1 MTQTLIQQ
9 PQDSELLIYNLDFN
23 KSNITRALEITA
35 DYVAKF
41 KLILTGGTAID
52 MALRSKEHLFTMTW
66 HCLIMISYQM
76 LI

>member
-35 DYVAKF
+35 DYVS
-41 KLILTGGTAID
+41 KLTAAGAITPNEETENY
-52 MALRSKEHLFTMTW
+52 LRGLAGLPIAEATE
-66 HCLIMISYQM
+66 
-76 LI
+76 